1 MRTGLL
7 VLLVVS
13 CGHSEELEVP
23 GEEARVATQ
32 QNVLFVVL
40 DTARADHF
48 GFMGYE
54 RPTTP
59 RLDELAQ
66 QAVVFEN
73 HHAHSSRTGPSM
85 ASVFT
90 GLHGPSHG
98 VINPLD
104 AFDAKGTLAESQ
116 LAMAEVLS
124 EAGWKTQ
131 GFVANIN
138 VSARFGFSQGF
149 DGYQH
154 ARASAEEIN
163 RAAKDWLDKRGSQ
176 PYFLYLHYMETH
188 SPYQVPGDV
197 LVDPDYSGP
206 VDGSHEQLD
215 SILKGDL
222 VLCEQDKAHLVRLYD
237 QSLAYFDAQF
247 GALWGFLEAEGHLE
261 NTLVVF
267 LSDHGEEFFDHGAV
281 LHGYTLYEEQLHVP
295 FMILQPGVA
304 PARVAQR
311 TRHVDVMPTLLDFLG
326 VAQPSGIQGTSLMA
340 HISGKGTDLPL
351 FAQTQIK
358 AVKTAQV
365 ESFTQGKKKLIR
377 QSLPSE
383 VVEVFDLAKDPRET
397 QSESLVG
404 QVGDIGER
412 LEAFKKSLPE
422 AEIVEVQLTPEELES
437 LKALGYLE

>member
-1 MRTGLL
+1 
-7 VLLVVS
+7 
-13 CGHSEELEVP
+13 
-23 GEEARVATQ
+23 
-32 QNVLFVVL
+32 
-40 DTARADHF
+40 
-48 GFMGYE
+48 
-54 RPTTP
+54 PTTP
-59 RLDELAQ
+59 HLDGLAERS
-66 QAVVFEN
+66 VVFEQ
-73 HHAHSSRTGPSM
+73 HYAHSSRTGPSM

-116 LAMAEVLS
+116 VVLAELLS
-124 EAGWKTQ
+124 AAGWSTQ

-154 ARASAEEIN
+154 ARATAEEIN
-163 RAAKDWLDKRGSQ
+163 RAAKDWLGKRGTQ

-188 SPYQVPGDV
+188 SPYQVPGGSTAF
-197 LVDPDYSGP
+197 VDPAYSGP

-222 VLCEQDKAHLVRLYD
+222 SLNAEDQAHLVGLYD

-247 GALWGFLEAEGHLE
+247 GALLGFMETQGHLE

-267 LSDHGEEFFDHGAV
+267 LSDHGEEFFEHGAV

-295 FMILQPGVA
+295 FIVLQPGSEA
-304 PARVAQR
+304 ARVSRR
-311 TRHVDVMPTLLDFLG
+311 TRHVDVMPTILDMLELDHPEG
-326 VAQPSGIQGTSLMA
+326 LQGTSLVNHSA
-340 HISGKGTDLPL
+340 GEGAELPVY
-351 FAQTQIK
+351 AQTQIQ

-365 ESFTQGKKKLIR
+365 ESFTDGQRKLIR
-377 QSLPSE
+377 QTLPVERSE
-383 VVEVFDLAKDPRET
+383 LFDLADDPREAQT
-397 QSESLVG
+397 LASPA
-404 QVGDIGER
+404 GDMREK
-412 LEAFKKSLPE
+412 LEAFKKSLPR
-422 AEIVEVQLTPEELES
+422 AETVEVQLTREEMES